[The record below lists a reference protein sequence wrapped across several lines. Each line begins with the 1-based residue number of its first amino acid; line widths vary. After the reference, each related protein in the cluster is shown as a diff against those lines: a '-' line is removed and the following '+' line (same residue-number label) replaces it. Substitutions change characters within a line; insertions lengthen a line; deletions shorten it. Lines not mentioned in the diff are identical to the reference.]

1 MNHCENPVP
10 STFASTSPLPRF
22 ILLKCSCI
30 FCRCASACLIS
41 AGYLS
46 LWGATFIVRIVYNRY
61 TTSGVPLTSI
71 FSFSSSVGP
80 YNCVYANAPIVDT
93 ASSDENVNT
102 VALILN
108 LGAIFPW
115 STSMQAFTPPKCAT
129 HRPTFNPLQNLP
141 ACRSKYCGPS
151 TTEVVPTSLV
161 QSSSTKPRA
170 LSSYVAGQ
178 PEK

>member
-1 MNHCENPVP
+1 MNHCEKFVP

-30 FCRCASACLIS
+30 LCRWASACLIS
-41 AGYLS
+41 VGYLS
-46 LWGATFIVRIVYNRY
+46 LWRATFIVRIVYNRY

-115 STSMQAFTPPKCAT
+115 VKFTPPKCAT
-129 HRPTFNPLQNLP
+129 LACFQPFTDFACCG
-141 ACRSKYCGPS
+141 ACRYWDPNTGAPARLKSFPLALYNHRAPS
-151 TTEVVPTSLV
+151 
-161 QSSSTKPRA
+161 
-170 LSSYVAGQ
+170 
-178 PEK
+178 PERCQDM

>member
-1 MNHCENPVP
+1 MNHCEKFVP

-30 FCRCASACLIS
+30 LCRWASACLIS
-41 AGYLS
+41 VGYLS
-46 LWGATFIVRIVYNRY
+46 LWRATFIVRIVYNRY

-93 ASSDENVNT
+93 ASSDEKVNT

-129 HRPTFNPLQNLP
+129 LVLL
-141 ACRSKYCGPS
+141 S
-151 TTEVVPTSLV
+151 TLYRLCLHAEP
-161 QSSSTKPRA
+161 QH
-170 LSSYVAGQ
+170 G
-178 PEK
+178 

>member
-1 MNHCENPVP
+1 MNHCEKFVP

-30 FCRCASACLIS
+30 LCRWASACLIS

-46 LWGATFIVRIVYNRY
+46 LWRATFIVRIVYNRY

-108 LGAIFPW
+108 LGAIFPLVYVDA
-115 STSMQAFTPPKCAT
+115 SVHTAKMCDA
-129 HRPTFNPLQNLP
+129 RPGFNPLQTLP
-141 ACRSKYCGPS
+141 AGH
-151 TTEVVPTSLV
+151 
-161 QSSSTKPRA
+161 A
-170 LSSYVAGQ
+170 D
-178 PEK
+178 